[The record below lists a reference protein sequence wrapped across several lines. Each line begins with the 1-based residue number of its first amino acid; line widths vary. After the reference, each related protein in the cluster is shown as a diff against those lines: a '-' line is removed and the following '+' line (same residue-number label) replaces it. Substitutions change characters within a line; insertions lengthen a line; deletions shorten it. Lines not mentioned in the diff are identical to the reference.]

1 MHLVGLYTYDKD
13 ECTEICRLWRIFR
26 KSKGFLFFGVGRQDE
41 HKADYEVPSV
51 EAYREATD

>member
-1 MHLVGLYTYDKD
+1 MIRMSVQ
-13 ECTEICRLWRIFR
+13 
-26 KSKGFLFFGVGRQDE
+26 KSAACGVYFEKVKVFFFFGVGRQDE